1 MNDLAVYVKVALH
14 FALDNTSDSYLSFQ
28 KALLLSLLYFFFYLS
43 PSWYF
48 CTVFDTNSS
57 NIDEVFSSI
66 NQYAYVF
73 LFRDLNVN
81 HKDWRSYSAVTD
93 RLVNSV
99 VVALS

>member
-1 MNDLAVYVKVALH
+1 MHDLAVYVKVALH

-28 KALLLSLLYFFFYLS
+28 KALLRSLLYFFFYLS

-66 NQYAYVF
+66 NQYANVF
-73 LFRDLNVN
+73 LFGNLNVN
-81 HKDWRSYSAVTD
+81 HKDWRSYSAGTD

-99 VVALS
+99 VIVLP